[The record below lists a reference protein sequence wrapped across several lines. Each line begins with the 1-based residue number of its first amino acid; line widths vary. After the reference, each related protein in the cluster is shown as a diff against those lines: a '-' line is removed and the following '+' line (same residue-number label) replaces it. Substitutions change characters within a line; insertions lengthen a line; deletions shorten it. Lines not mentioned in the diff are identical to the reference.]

1 MWMRQDKGHRAGV
14 AQFLARI
21 ASRAEAPIAFSD
33 LVRTTRAALAC
44 VESAREGT
52 VIALE
57 DAAAARPS
65 SEPPAAVRP
74 R

>member
-14 AQFLARI
+14 AEFLARI
-21 ASRAEAPIAFSD
+21 ASRAEAPIPFSD

-44 VESAREGT
+44 VASARAGE
-52 VIALE
+52 VIALG
-57 DAAAARPS
+57 DDDAARPP
-65 SEPPAAVRP
+65 SEPPAVVRH